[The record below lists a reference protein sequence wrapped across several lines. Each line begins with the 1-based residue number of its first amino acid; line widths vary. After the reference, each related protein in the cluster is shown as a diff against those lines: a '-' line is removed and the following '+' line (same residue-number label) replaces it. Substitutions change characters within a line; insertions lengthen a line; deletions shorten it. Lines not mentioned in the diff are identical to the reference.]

1 MESNRLKKLEGQ
13 VQKDLA
19 EIFRQLAQDHFRGV
33 LFTISAVRI
42 TTDLSLARIQLSLF
56 PVKDKEQ
63 VVAWANK
70 NKNLIKDMLVK
81 RFEGRLRK
89 MPDLIFYLDNSLE
102 QEAEIDRILKQ
113 GGDSPIK

>member
-19 EIFRQLAQDHFRGV
+19 EIFRQLAQNKFRGV
-33 LFTISAVRI
+33 LFTVSSVRI
-42 TTDLSLARIQLSLF
+42 TPDLSLGRVQLSLF
-56 PVKDKEQ
+56 PVKDKDEII
-63 VVAWANK
+63 AWANA

-89 MPDLIFYLDNSLE
+89 MPDLTFYLDNSIE
-102 QEAEIDRILKQ
+102 QEAEIDRILKE